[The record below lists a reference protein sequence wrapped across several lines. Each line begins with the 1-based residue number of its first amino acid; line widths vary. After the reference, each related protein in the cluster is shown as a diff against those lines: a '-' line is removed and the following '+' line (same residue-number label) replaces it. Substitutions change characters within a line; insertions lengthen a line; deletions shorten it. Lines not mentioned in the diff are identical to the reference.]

1 MSRLSKSIGVMLAAC
16 ISPVDADQDPD
27 PLNAYADRSYYTAEQ
42 NAVIYWSRQG
52 GAEGDS
58 PRSVRVTSR
67 SGKILAVKEEPGADR
82 TITVPLKD
90 VSLGTHSLR
99 LELDSGNQESLGCRF
114 EIVKR
119 EPKPGR
125 EWKIDR
131 VSRVLLK
138 EGKPHFPYGMIMYA
152 MVAPR
157 DEDAFELVAEKLG
170 MNSIVRWYNN
180 PPEQALEY
188 HEMAAKHGLQVIEPM
203 ARFSKDYINGAKLS
217 PAFDQVVEKN
227 LSRIRAGIE
236 KVREHPSL
244 MTYYNIDEPLRQNV
258 GAVRKLY
265 SANRELDG
273 YHPTFLLYSSYVPSG
288 EQFTSGCDILGIDPY
303 WTPAGHGLRGDVN
316 YVAKAV
322 ALCRQRANAAR
333 KVTWIVPMAELYSGI
348 RKRPLLREEQF
359 CQSYLSLIHGAK
371 GLIYFRYPVMHQQ
384 SLETLEALGEQMELL
399 GPIAITPEIEQTID
413 YSPVRF
419 DPVNNSFPDV
429 QVALKRLPSGKGLAL
444 LAANTRPFPVD
455 AAFHV
460 STLGSAGKVACL
472 FRNGDLAVENA
483 AFAETIEP
491 LGTRAYLL
499 PETGKLVAPVQ
510 IAVRGT
516 AHPERTDS
524 RFAQGVPDSGRA
536 EKRNL
541 LANPG
546 FEAVSFRDWPDYYLF
561 NPLRSRYGE
570 KKVKELYGLDSARSV
585 EGESSLWMRADGT
598 RPIRFYTACS
608 PNAGQ
613 KPKTYTLSG
622 WMRADR
628 EGVKARFVGFGYR
641 VPKPTFG
648 AKEFTL
654 TTEWRR
660 YSETGILPPNLPSW
674 HSVGAEI
681 IDEQPAKV
689 WFDAMQLEA
698 GTKATEYDP

>member
-1 MSRLSKSIGVMLAAC
+1 MNNLAVSSIMLVTC
-16 ISPVDADQDPD
+16 ISPIFAEQNIS
-27 PLNAYADRSYYTAEQ
+27 PLNAYADRSYYTTEEK
-42 NAVIYWSRQG
+42 AVIYWSRLG
-52 GAEGDS
+52 GAGDN
-58 PRSVRVTSR
+58 SVSSVQVTKG
-67 SGKILAVKEEPGADR
+67 SGKILARKEKPGTDK
-82 TITVPLKD
+82 TIIVPLKD
-90 VSLGTHSLR
+90 VSLGTHWLL
-99 LELDSGNQESLGCRF
+99 LELDSVNQPSLRCRV
-114 EIVKR
+114 EVVKR
-119 EPKPGR
+119 EPKPGH

-131 VSRVLLK
+131 VNRVLLK
-138 EGKPHFPYGMIMYA
+138 EGEPHFPYGMIMYA

-157 DEDAFELVAEKLG
+157 DEDAFKLVREKLG

-180 PPEQALEY
+180 APEQALEY
-188 HEMAAKHGLQVIEPM
+188 HEMAAKYGLQVIEPM

-217 PAFDQVVEKN
+217 PDFDQIVEKN
-227 LSRIRAGIE
+227 LPRIRTGIE
-236 KVREHPSL
+236 KVRKHSSL
-244 MTYYNIDEPLRQNV
+244 MTYYNIDEPLRNNV
-258 GAVRKLY
+258 GAVQKLY

-273 YHPTFLLYSSYVPSG
+273 YHPTFVLYSSFVPSG
-288 EQFTSGCDILGIDPY
+288 EQFTTGCDILGVDPY
-303 WTPAGHGLRGDVN
+303 WTPVGHGLRGNVN
-316 YVAKAV
+316 YVSKAV
-322 ALCRQRANAAR
+322 ALCRQRADAAR

-348 RKRPLLREEQF
+348 RKRPLLRQEQF

-384 SLETLEALGEQMELL
+384 SLETLEALGKQMKLL
-399 GPIAITPEIEQTID
+399 GPIAITPEIEQSID

-429 QVALKRLPSGKGLAL
+429 QVALKRQPSGKGLVL

-455 AAFHV
+455 AEFHV
-460 STLGSAGKVACL
+460 SILGSGGKVTCL
-472 FRNGDLAVENA
+472 FRNGDLAVGNA
-483 AFAETIEP
+483 AFKETIEP

-499 PETGKLVAPVQ
+499 PEVGELVSPVQ
-510 IAVRGT
+510 IAVKSA
-516 AHPERTDS
+516 AHPERRDLL
-524 RFAQGVPDSGRA
+524 FAQGVPDTGRPG
-536 EKRNL
+536 KRNL

-546 FEAVSFRDWPDYYLF
+546 FEAASFRDWPDYYLF
-561 NPLRSRYGE
+561 NPMRSRYGE
-570 KKVKELYGLDSARSV
+570 KNVKELYGLDSMRPV
-585 EGESSLWMRADGT
+585 EGKASLWMLADGT

-608 PNAGQ
+608 PNTE
-613 KPKTYTLSG
+613 KESKTYTLSG

-660 YSETGILPPNLPSW
+660 YSETGTLPPNLPTW

-681 IDEQPAKV
+681 VGKQPAKV

-698 GTKATEYDP
+698 GSEATEYDP